1 MQRDFRASA
10 QSKSEWR
17 GHYRLGREFNGLRHA
32 LRLAPTEKFPA
43 SLVITNASK
52 SSPGPPDFKVCEM
65 SCTMSLPMVFIFE
78 WNSMQPIPSPKFTKE
93 APEFFLTTPLDFF
106 ATSTDHTPA
115 GTSTGLYSFA
125 LRST

>member
-1 MQRDFRASA
+1 MS
-10 QSKSEWR
+10 S
-17 GHYRLGREFNGLRHA
+17 NI
-32 LRLAPTEKFPA
+32 RLAPTEKFPA

-78 WNSMQPIPSPKFTKE
+78 WNSMQPIPSPKSTKE

-106 ATSTDHTPA
+106 TTSTDHTPA

-125 LRST
+125 LRSK